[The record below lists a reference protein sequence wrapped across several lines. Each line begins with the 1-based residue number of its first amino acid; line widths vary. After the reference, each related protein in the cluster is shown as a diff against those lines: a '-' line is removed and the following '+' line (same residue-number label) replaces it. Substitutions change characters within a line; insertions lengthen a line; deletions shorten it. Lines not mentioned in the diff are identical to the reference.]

1 MIGQSRF
8 HRRCDSERLV
18 YAAEV
23 VVHGPPGHRLDH
35 GLPEG
40 RQKQRHPGPAE
51 QGQPRGLSLT
61 VAISKWTGGQGDE
74 RFLTHADF
82 VDHRATFL
90 VDLVQFTEL
99 REARKLRT
107 EMLDNVMRA
116 HHTPGVLTKV
126 DLAPEA
132 RAIGDCLRTLHQK
145 LKL

>member
-1 MIGQSRF
+1 MNNVAGVLVSLIGGGLAGGCVNVIFNRMFYWRGLRIKFYPKLNDMSTA
-8 HRRCDSERLV
+8 
-18 YAAEV
+18 YAIRMEQ
-23 VVHGPPGHRLDH
+23 P
-35 GLPEG
+35 
-40 RQKQRHPGPAE
+40 
-51 QGQPRGLSLT
+51 QGQYWVT
-61 VAISKWTGGQGDE
+61 VVGQNPSRED
-74 RFLTHADF
+74 ADF

-107 EMLDNVMRA
+107 EMSDNVMRA

-132 RAIGDCLRTLHQK
+132 RAIGDCIRTLHQK